1 MTDTSGVPISGYDVR
16 DMDERTRALLD
27 GAIDLH
33 VHPGPS
39 PFPRRIGIHEAA
51 AQAAAAGFRAIV
63 VKSHHHSMVTD
74 VLALAAAT
82 DLPIPVFSGVAL
94 NDHVGGI
101 NPHVV
106 DLTLK
111 MGGRVVWFPTI
122 SSDQHIHEHEG
133 LKFPTSTKEL
143 LATSP
148 IAVRDDQGDLLPDV
162 LEVLALIR
170 DEDGILAGG
179 HLPVDDIDVLV
190 TAASKMGLQRI
201 LIQHPN
207 FVVGATPDQAA
218 RWSEL
223 GAIVEHSLCMYD
235 DRSTFYHWEIDV
247 MLDYMRAVGPE
258 RTALVSDLGQKNNPL
273 PIESYE
279 HIITLLTKAGV
290 DEQTLGL
297 MLRDVPA
304 RVLGI

>member
-1 MTDTSGVPISGYDVR
+1 MGNTAEATEIEFDVR
-16 DMDERTRALLD
+16 DMDAKSRELLD

-39 PFPRRIGIHEAA
+39 PFPRRISVHEAVT
-51 AQAAAAGFRAIV
+51 QAAAAGFRAIV

-74 VLALAAAT
+74 VLALQAAME
-82 DLPIPVFSGVAL
+82 LPIPVFSGVAL

-122 SSDQHIHEHEG
+122 SSDKHIHEHEG
-133 LKFPTSTKEL
+133 LKFPTSTKPL
-143 LATSP
+143 LPPSP
-148 IAVRDDQGDLLPDV
+148 VRVRDADGNLLD
-162 LEVLALIR
+162 EVREVIALIR

-179 HLPVDDIDVLV
+179 HLPVDDVDAVV
-190 TAASKMGLQRI
+190 TAAQEMGVERM

-207 FVVGATPDQAA
+207 FVVGATPAHA
-218 RWSEL
+218 KRWSEL
-223 GAIVEHSLCMYD
+223 GAVIEHSLCMYD

-247 MLDYMRAVGPE
+247 MLEYIRAVGPE

-273 PIESYE
+273 PVQSFDR
-279 HIITLLTKAGV
+279 IIGLLSKAGV
-290 DEQTLGL
+290 DDTALVQ
-297 MLRDVPA
+297 MLRDAPA